1 MSYDLKFSAENTIVG
16 LLIRMPKM
24 KTKLLM
30 TAIASVATLSATSAS
45 AQLESLRE
53 VVYYNFNSAQ
63 SAEVEAQ
70 MQKITD
76 LASSRNA
83 SSIRVTC
90 HTDTTGSAAYN
101 QALSERRAADVLNA
115 LVSRG
120 VSSNIISS
128 SGLGETSPLVPT
140 GDNVKEQL
148 NRRCEID
155 MDVESVLVQQQ
166 PVQEVYREY
175 VAPQQSFTPQT
186 QTVTETVNSVPTPI
200 EPTVV
205 TRTVPSVGQPI
216 TSTVPTAS
224 IPQASVPSATIPSA
238 PYVPPSTPSLPPV
251 ATSGG
256 LGSSGLL
263 LGAAG
268 IAAGVGLGLIVDGG
282 GVSDDEFAAAQAAQA
297 AAEAQAAA
305 AAQAQ
310 AAAEA
315 AAADAATAGAADAAA
330 AADALAAAQAAADA
344 AAAQA
349 AAEAALA
356 NAQNDFNTVN
366 DALTQSQADLAN
378 AQDDFNTVNDALTA
392 LTNPASP

>member
-1 MSYDLKFSAENTIVG
+1 
-16 LLIRMPKM
+16 M

-155 MDVESVLVQQQ
+155 MDVESVLVQQE

-238 PYVPPSTPSLPPV
+238 PPSTPSLPPV

-315 AAADAATAGAADAAA
+315 AAADAATASAAEAAA
-330 AADALAAAQAAADA
+330 AADALAAAEAAAADA

-356 NAQNDFNTVN
+356 NAQDDFNTVN